1 MYSPFDFNEAMGHR
15 KDFVEEALRPGS
27 PAVGIAYEG
36 GIALLS
42 VQRSQR
48 KIYEIYDRQMFSA
61 IGRQADIENIRLA
74 SIQMTHQEGFER
86 SPDDVSVQRLVG
98 FSLSPALK
106 KAFGEQFASP
116 FVIRALFAELGRLP
130 GSDTFF
136 TLNYDGEFRQHTGV
150 AVVAGTQGAEDA
162 MLEKIGE
169 LNPAFTREEALHKA
183 LAAWSVGA
191 REAIKRHL
199 AIGRDDSDDYNPLRD
214 IDESEAD
221 SVFLRDELKNG
232 KLEVGLLERRGNRDS
247 RFRLLSADELDK
259 LILAHVG
266 SQA

>member
-27 PAVGIAYEG
+27 PAVGIAYDG

-42 VQRSQR
+42 VQRGQR

-116 FVIRALFAELGRLP
+116 FVIRALFAELGRQP
-130 GSDTFF
+130 GGDTFF
-136 TLNYDGEFRQHTGV
+136 TLNYDGEFRQHSGV
-150 AVVAGTQGAEDA
+150 AVIGGTQGAEDA
-162 MLEKIGE
+162 MLEKIGAPDPG
-169 LNPAFTREEALHKA
+169 LSRDEALQRA

-199 AIGRDDSDDYNPLRD
+199 AIGGRDDADDYNPLRD

-232 KLEVGLLERRGNRDS
+232 KLEVGLLERRANRES
-247 RFRLLSADELDK
+247 RFRLLAPPELDALLK
-259 LILAHVG
+259 HAL
-266 SQA
+266 

>member
-74 SIQMTHQEGFER
+74 SIQMMHQEGFER

-116 FVIRALFAELGRLP
+116 FVIRALFAEIGRQP
-130 GSDTFF
+130 GADNFF
-136 TLNYDGEFRQHTGV
+136 TLNYDGEFRQYKGA
-150 AVVAGTQGAEDA
+150 AVVAGTSAAEDA

-169 LNPAFTREEALHKA
+169 PNPGLSREEALHKA
-183 LAAWSVGA
+183 LSAWSVGA

-199 AIGRDDSDDYNPLRD
+199 AIGGRDEGDDYNPLRD

-221 SVFLRDELKNG
+221 SVFLRDELKHG
-232 KLEVGLLERRGNRDS
+232 KLEVGLLERRGSRDS
-247 RFRLLSADELDK
+247 RFRQLSPDELEKIVKD
-259 LILAHVG
+259 HV
-266 SQA
+266 

>member
-15 KDFVEEALRPGS
+15 KEFVEEALRPGS

-74 SIQMTHQEGFER
+74 SIQMMHQEGFER

-130 GSDTFF
+130 GTDTFF
-136 TLNYDGEFRQHTGV
+136 TLNYDGEFRQHKGV

-169 LNPAFTREEALHKA
+169 SNPALTREEALHKA
-183 LAAWSVGA
+183 LSAWSVGA

-199 AIGRDDSDDYNPLRD
+199 AIGGRDDGDDYNPLRD
-214 IDESEAD
+214 LDESEAD
-221 SVFLRDELKNG
+221 SVFLKDELKNG

-247 RFRLLSADELDK
+247 RFRLLSPEELDK
-259 LILAHVG
+259 LVQDHV
-266 SQA
+266 

>member
-15 KDFVEEALRPGS
+15 KDFVEEALRAGS
-27 PAVGIAYEG
+27 PAAAIAYDG

-42 VQRSQR
+42 VNRSQR
-48 KIYEIYDRQMFSA
+48 KIYEIYDRQMFCA

-74 SIQMTHQEGFER
+74 SIQMMHQEGFER

-106 KAFGEQFASP
+106 KAFGEQFAAP
-116 FVIRALFAELGRLP
+116 FVIRALFAEVGRQP
-130 GSDTFF
+130 GADTFF
-136 TLNYDGEFRQHTGV
+136 TLNYDGEFRQHNGV
-150 AVVAGTQGAEDA
+150 AVVGGTQGAEDA
-162 MLEKIGE
+162 MLEKLGE
-169 LNPAFTREEALHKA
+169 PNPSITREEALHKA
-183 LAAWSVGA
+183 LSAWSVGA

-199 AIGRDDSDDYNPLRD
+199 AIGGRDEADDYNPLRD

-221 SVFLRDELKNG
+221 AVFLRDELKNG

-247 RFRLLSADELDK
+247 RFRLLSADEITK
-259 LILAHVG
+259 LVADHV
-266 SQA
+266 

>member
-74 SIQMTHQEGFER
+74 SIQMMHQEGFER

-106 KAFGEQFASP
+106 KAFGEQFAAP
-116 FVIRALFAELGRLP
+116 FVIRALFAELGRQP
-130 GSDTFF
+130 GTDTFF
-136 TLNYDGEFRQHTGV
+136 TLNYDGEFRQHKGV
-150 AVVAGTQGAEDA
+150 AVVAGTSGAEDA

-169 LNPAFTREEALHKA
+169 PNPGMAREEALHKA
-183 LAAWSVGA
+183 LSAWSLGA
-191 REAIKRHL
+191 REAIKRRL
-199 AIGRDDSDDYNPLRD
+199 AIGGRDDGDDYNPLRD
-214 IDESEAD
+214 IDETQAD
-221 SVFLRDELKNG
+221 AVFLRDELKNG
-232 KLEVGLLERRGNRDS
+232 KLEVGLLERRGVRDS
-247 RFRLLSADELDK
+247 RFRLLSSDELDN
-259 LILAHVG
+259 LIKDHI
-266 SQA
+266 

>member
-15 KDFVEEALRPGS
+15 KEFVEEALRGGS
-27 PAVGIAYEG
+27 PAVGIAYDG

-74 SIQMTHQEGFER
+74 SIQMMHQEGFER

-106 KAFGEQFASP
+106 KAFGEQFAAP
-116 FVIRALFAELGRLP
+116 FVIRALFAELGRHP
-130 GSDTFF
+130 AGDTFF

-150 AVVAGTQGAEDA
+150 AVIAGTQGAEDA
-162 MLEKIGE
+162 MLERIGE
-169 LNPAFTREEALHKA
+169 PNPAFSRDEALQKA
-183 LAAWSVGA
+183 LSAWSIGA
-191 REAIKRHL
+191 REAIKRRL
-199 AIGRDDSDDYNPLRD
+199 AIGRDDNDEHNPLRD

-221 SVFLRDELKNG
+221 AVFLRDELKTG
-232 KLEVGLLERRGNRDS
+232 KLEVGLLERRGSRDS
-247 RFRLLSADELDK
+247 RFRLLSPSELEALVRDH
-259 LILAHVG
+259 A
-266 SQA
+266 